1 MLLVS
6 NLAAPT
12 VAKRRSPLKR
22 ALLARDLWFIKAVNG
37 KELRA
42 ARKDPSYGAPLR
54 GKRVL
59 ITGASSGIGAA
70 AAYQFG
76 RLGAKVVVVARR
88 AEELEAVA
96 AKIRAEG
103 GEAEAITCDL
113 RDYDAVDKLAETVNA
128 RFGGVDVL
136 VNNAGHSIRRPAA
149 ESLERWHDFERIMQ
163 INFFAPLRLT
173 RGLLPGMLERRDGHV
188 INVASLAVANQVAP
202 YFTAYAA
209 AKAALS
215 IATRIMGFELRREGV
230 HFSTLF
236 YPLVRTE
243 MIAPTGEYD
252 RVATLSPEE
261 AAEWMTLAARIRPIR
276 VIPRFSGAVGFFNAV
291 SPKRVDY
298 FFRRSG
304 IRF

>member
-6 NLAAPT
+6 NIAAPAST
-12 VAKRRSPLKR
+12 RRRSALKR
-22 ALLARDLWFIKAVNG
+22 ALRARDLWFIQAANG
-37 KELRA
+37 KELRK
-42 ARKDPSYGAPLR
+42 ARKDPSYGVPLR

-59 ITGASSGIGAA
+59 VTGASSGIGEAA
-70 AAYQFG
+70 AREFG
-76 RLGAKVVVVARR
+76 RLGAKVIVVARR
-88 AEELEAVA
+88 REELEAVA
-96 AKIRAEG
+96 ASIRAEG

-113 RDYDAVDKLAETVNA
+113 RDFEAVDKLAEMVVA

-173 RGLLPGMLERRDGHV
+173 RGLLPGMLERGDGHV
-188 INVASLAVANQVAP
+188 INVASLAVVNQVAP
-202 YFTAYAA
+202 YFAAYAA

-215 IATRIMGFELRREGV
+215 IATRIMGFELRRNGV
-230 HFSTLF
+230 HFSALC
-236 YPLVRTE
+236 YPLVRTD

-252 RVATLSPEE
+252 RIATLSPEE
-261 AAEWMTLAARIRPIR
+261 AAEWMTLAARVRPIR
-276 VIPRFSGAVGFFNAV
+276 IIPRFSGTLAFFNAV

-298 FFRRSG
+298 FFRKSG

>member
-1 MLLVS
+1 MLPMS
-6 NLAAPT
+6 NLAVPAVT
-12 VAKRRSPLKR
+12 ERRGPLQR
-22 ALLARDLWFIKAVNG
+22 ALLARDLWFAKAVTG

-42 ARKDPSYGAPLR
+42 ARKDPSYGVPVR

-70 AAYQFG
+70 AAYEFG
-76 RLGAKVVVVARR
+76 KLGAKVIVVARR
-88 AEELEAVA
+88 QEELEAVA
-96 AKIRAEG
+96 ATIRAEG
-103 GEAEAITCDL
+103 GEAEAIACDL
-113 RDYDAVDKLAETVNA
+113 RDYEAVDKLAETVAA

-136 VNNAGHSIRRPAA
+136 INNAGHSIRRPAA

-173 RGLLPGMLERRDGHV
+173 RGLLPGMIERGDGHV
-188 INVASLAVANQVAP
+188 INVASLAVVNQVAP
-202 YFTAYAA
+202 YFAAYAA

-215 IATRIMGFELRREGV
+215 IATRIMGFELRRDGV
-230 HFSTLF
+230 HFSTLC

-243 MIAPTGEYD
+243 MIAPTEEYSG
-252 RVATLSPEE
+252 AAALSPRE
-261 AAEWMTLAARIRPIR
+261 AAEWMTLAARVRPIR
-276 VIPRFSGAVGFFNAV
+276 IIPRFSGVIGFLNAT

-298 FFRRSG
+298 FFRKSG